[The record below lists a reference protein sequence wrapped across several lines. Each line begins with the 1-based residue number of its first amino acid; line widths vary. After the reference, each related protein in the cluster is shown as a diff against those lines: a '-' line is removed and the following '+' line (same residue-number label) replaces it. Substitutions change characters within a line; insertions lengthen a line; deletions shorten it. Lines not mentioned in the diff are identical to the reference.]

1 MSGTDLQA
9 APEIPRSA
17 RDQVLKLGNFI
28 GGKFVEPRNGAY
40 FDDVNP
46 ATTEVLAE
54 IPDSDSQDV
63 DDAARAAKSAFASW
77 SSTPA
82 EQRSRVLLKI
92 ADLIERNLESLARLE
107 SEDNGKPLS
116 LARRMDIPRA
126 VANFRF
132 FATAILH
139 QSSEAHVTDSSALN
153 YTLRQP
159 VGVAGLISPWNLPLY
174 LLSWKIAPALASGNT
189 CVAKPSELTPLT
201 ANRLAELTLE
211 AGLPAGVM
219 NIVHGTGPKAG
230 AAICAHPGIPL
241 ISFTGGTVTGAKV
254 AAAAAPM
261 FKKLSLELGGKNPNV
276 IFADADLDD
285 AIATSIRSSFWNQ
298 GEICLCGSRIF
309 VERSIHDEFV
319 ERFADATKKL
329 RIGDPLDA
337 QTDVGALISA
347 AHLEKVTGYIKLA
360 REEGGT
366 VVAGGNRVDR
376 QGWFVEPTI
385 ITGLECDCRV
395 LQEEIFGPV
404 VTVTPF
410 DGDDEAVR
418 FANSTR
424 YGLSAT
430 VWTRDLNRAHRVAAQ
445 LHAGTVWVNCWLL
458 RDLRVPF
465 GGMKDSGVGREGGFE
480 SLQFFT
486 EAKNVCVKLG

>member
-1 MSGTDLQA
+1 M
-9 APEIPRSA
+9 R
-17 RDQVLKLGNFI
+17 LGNFI
-28 GGKFVEPRNGAY
+28 GGAFVEPRNGAY

-54 IPDSDSQDV
+54 IPDSDAQDV
-63 DDAARAAKSAFASW
+63 DDAARAARAAFEDW
-77 SSTPA
+77 SKTPA
-82 EQRSRVLLKI
+82 EQRSRVLLKL
-92 ADLIERNLESLARLE
+92 ADLIEKNLDELARTE
-107 SEDNGKPLS
+107 SCDNGKPLS
-116 LARRMDIPRA
+116 LAKRMDIPRA

-139 QSSEAHVTDSSALN
+139 QSSEAHVTDAAALN

-159 VGVAGLISPWNLPLY
+159 MGVAGLISPWNLPLY
-174 LLSWKIAPALASGNT
+174 LLTWKIAPALASGNT

-201 ANRLAELTLE
+201 ANRLAELSLD
-211 AGLPAGVM
+211 AGIPPGVM

-230 AAICAHPGIPL
+230 AAICAHPDIPL

-285 AIATSIRSSFWNQ
+285 AVATSIRSSFWNQ

-309 VERSIHDEFV
+309 VERGIHDQFV
-319 ERFADATKKL
+319 QRFAEATKKL
-329 RIGDPLDA
+329 RIGDPLDL
-337 QTDVGALISA
+337 QTDVGALISE
-347 AHLEKVTGYIKLA
+347 AHLEKVTGYIRLA
-360 REEGGT
+360 KEEGGT
-366 VVAGGNRVDR
+366 IVAGGNRVDR
-376 QGWFVEPTI
+376 KGWYVEPTI
-385 ITGLECDCRV
+385 ITGLTCDCRV

-404 VTVTPF
+404 VTITPF

-430 VWTRDLNRAHRVAAQ
+430 VWTRDLQRAHRVAAE
-445 LHAGTVWVNCWLL
+445 LHAGTVWINCWLL